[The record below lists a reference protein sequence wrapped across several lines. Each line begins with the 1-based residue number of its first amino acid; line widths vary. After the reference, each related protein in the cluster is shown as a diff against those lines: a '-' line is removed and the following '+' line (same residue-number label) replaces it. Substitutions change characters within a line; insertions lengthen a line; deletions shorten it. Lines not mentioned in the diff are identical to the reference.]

1 MSIYDQTIGPR
12 FTPGFGPGFTPGFGP
27 GFIRDLLPDSRQ
39 KRKRRKSQA
48 PSSAFSVYGAGGMRT
63 DGLAPLSPPP
73 CCCIGGARRGH
84 PGAHVSSRT
93 CQWECQGLGPEEQV
107 WRWRCQRVCWRRRRR
122 QRRQQSCGGRC
133 ADQQWHRRIDG
144 HQLRRQHNGSER
156 RWVDVHGRRGSKQ
169 KRRQRCAVARYWYGQ
184 WCRQCDQRWACRRQ
198 YWQQCWRCFVDACG
212 LVWVCCGRRCVDRCG
227 HGVGRRCWRRCM
239 RERWWC

>member
-12 FTPGFGPGFTPGFGP
+12 FTPGFGP

-93 CQWECQGLGPEEQV
+93 CQWEWQGLDPEEQV
-107 WRWRCQRVCWRRRRR
+107 CVY
-122 QRRQQSCGGRC
+122 
-133 ADQQWHRRIDG
+133 A
-144 HQLRRQHNGSER
+144 
-156 RWVDVHGRRGSKQ
+156 
-169 KRRQRCAVARYWYGQ
+169 
-184 WCRQCDQRWACRRQ
+184 
-198 YWQQCWRCFVDACG
+198 WQQACKTATAALKGGGGGSQTDCQFPTPTETVPPIHRQARTIGLAPRNFRRPDIQARVPMSHLAVTKETRVSQKGNREGHSASLSHTWGDCWPKGTRF
-212 LVWVCCGRRCVDRCG
+212 WTRRCPSSSMVTSR
-227 HGVGRRCWRRCM
+227 
-239 RERWWC
+239 